1 MLISSDYIYHIKY
14 VTRKL
19 RGGGGVYCIFFKGPF
34 TCLAGGMNCCC
45 HVLG

>member
-19 RGGGGVYCIFFKGPF
+19 RGGGGYCIFLKGLS
-34 TCLAGGMNCCC
+34 LALL
-45 HVLG
+45 VA

>member
-19 RGGGGVYCIFFKGPF
+19 RGGGVLHFFKGPF

>member
-19 RGGGGVYCIFFKGPF
+19 GGFIAFFKGPF
-34 TCLAGGMNCCC
+34 TCLAGVMNCCC